1 MFRFTVCIIV
11 AMAFVRLAGSFSG
24 PRLSDEEIHRVTGA
38 ATGRSAS
45 AISAGDLRVV
55 TWNIER
61 GVKFEQIAS
70 TLAGFDADVIL
81 LQEVDRNCQRSG
93 GRDVARDLADRLGM
107 NWISAGE
114 FQELGEESGES
125 AALTGQAL
133 LSKRPIADP
142 HVIAFSSQAR
152 LRWRFNPLQPRR
164 GGRIALRA
172 RVDDVVFYT
181 IHIESG
187 GDDHLR
193 RRQIDETLADASGI
207 AAPAMVIGGDFNNV
221 PPPKSTMFTPLSE
234 RGFVSVSGA
243 GAPTSIRHQH
253 PIDWIFTRG
262 FAQTSAH
269 VQLVARVSDHYPIVA
284 TLKRSGNSSVYH

>member
-1 MFRFTVCIIV
+1 
-11 AMAFVRLAGSFSG
+11 MAFLRLAGSFSS

-38 ATGRSAS
+38 ARGRGA
-45 AISAGDLRVV
+45 AETSAGDLKVV

-61 GVKFEQIAS
+61 GVKFDQIVS

-81 LQEVDRNCQRSG
+81 LQEVDRNCRRSG

-114 FQELGEESGES
+114 FQELGEEIGES

-133 LSKRPIADP
+133 LSRRPIADS
-142 HVIAFSSQAR
+142 HVIAFQSQAR
-152 LRWRFNPLQPRR
+152 LRWRLNPLQPRR

-181 IHIESG
+181 VHIESG

-193 RRQIDETLADASGI
+193 RRQIEETVADASGI
-207 AAPAMVIGGDFNNV
+207 TAPAIVIGGDFNNV
-221 PPPKSTMFTPLSE
+221 PPPKSAMFTPLAD

-243 GAPTSIRHQH
+243 GAPTSIRHRH

-262 FAQTSAH
+262 FAQTSAE
-269 VQLVARVSDHYPIVA
+269 VRPVAHVSDHYPIVA
-284 TLKRSGNSSVYH
+284 TVKR